1 MTSNE
6 KVVAALRAALKETER
21 LRKQNQQLVSA
32 AREPIAIVSMSC
44 RYPGGVS
51 SPEDLW
57 RLVSTGG
64 DAISGL
70 PADRG
75 WGDDELTFGV
85 AGGGFLYDA
94 AEFDPA
100 FFGISPREALAMD
113 PQQRLLLETSWE
125 VMERAGIDP
134 RSLKGSQTGVFVGG
148 SATGYGTAL
157 DEVPEGLEGHLLTG
171 NTPSVFSGRVA
182 YTFGFEGPAVTI
194 DTACSSSLVAI
205 HLAAQSLRN
214 GECTMALA
222 GGVMV
227 MANPSVFSEFDKQGG
242 LSADGRCKAFSSTA
256 DGTGWAEG
264 AGVLLLE
271 KLSDAQRNGHQILAV
286 VRGSAIN
293 QDGASNGLTAPNGPA
308 QRRVI
313 KAALASAKL
322 SPSDVDVVEAHGT
335 GTRLGDPIEAGA
347 LLATYGQDRERP
359 LLLGSFKS
367 NIGHSQA
374 AAGVGGVIKM
384 VMAIRHGVAP
394 RTLHVQEPTSQVD
407 WSSGDIA
414 LLTDEQPWPE
424 TGKPRRAAVSSF
436 GVSGTNAHTII
447 EQAPEA
453 ANSGLG
459 SADPSQPVGMALTT
473 SSVVGGLVPWVLS
486 GRGEQA
492 LRGQA
497 DRLRSFD
504 LADADPADVAFSL
517 ATTRVAF
524 DHRAVVL
531 GSTPEELRRGV
542 DALAAGERV
551 ENVVSGRTVDG
562 RTAVVFTGQG
572 SQRAGMGRELHAA
585 FPVYA
590 EAFDAVAALVDVQLD
605 DQDLLDRTEFTQPTL
620 FALEVALYRL
630 VESWGV
636 KPDFLTGHSIGEI
649 AAAHVSGVLSLE
661 DAAKLVAARGKLMQ
675 ALPAGGAMVA
685 LQATEDEVTPH
696 LTGLVSLAAVN
707 GPSSVVVAGD
717 EDAVLAVVAAFPGRK
732 SKRLAVSHAFH
743 SPLMDPMLD
752 DFRSVVQGLTFHEPK
767 IPMLG
772 EVTDPEYWVRHVRGT
787 VRFADAVTTL
797 EAEGVR
803 TFLELGP
810 DGVLTAMGQDSATEA
825 VLVPGLRKGR
835 PEVATLVRAVAELHV
850 RGVRV
855 DWTAFVDGARAV
867 PLPTYAFQRE
877 HLWLEMSP
885 IRTVSAGGEVDS
897 EFWAAVDTGDLGSL
911 GDSLDL
917 GADAVAALAKWRR
930 ARRESSAV
938 DAWRYRVSW
947 LPLTDLGAAAAS
959 GRWLVLGGGHDD
971 VVDGLAER
979 GIEIVR
985 VACDPGTDRETLSA
999 ALSAVGGVD
1008 GVLSLVALEAPSS
1021 ATVVVVQALGDAEI
1035 AAPLWIATRG
1045 AVSTGRSDGVVDPA
1059 QTQVW
1064 GVGYVVGLEHADR
1077 YGGVVDLPELMDK
1090 RAVDRLVAVLA
1101 GTGGEDQI
1109 AIRGSGVFGRRLV
1122 HAPLNTEE
1130 TQWKPSGRIIVT
1142 GGTGALGG
1150 RVSRWLATSG
1160 CEHVV
1165 LTSRRGPDAPGAAE
1179 LTAELEGMGARVSI
1193 VACDVSDRDA
1203 VVALLAEYPPNAV
1216 VHAAG
1221 ADYLMP
1227 LEEHGISEYE
1237 DVLRAKVDGA
1247 AHLDE
1252 LLADAD
1258 LDAFVVFSSIAGTWG
1273 SGGQAAYSAASAYL
1287 DGLADSRRARGLV
1300 ATSVSWG
1307 PWAESGMA
1315 TVGETEEHLRKR
1327 GLTSMSPERAIG
1339 ALERAIRS
1347 GEPTVTVVDM
1357 DWSKFTP
1364 AFTMA
1369 RPSPFIGDLPEVR
1382 AALESMDG
1390 AAPSGESELV
1400 RKLAGLGKSE
1410 QRHAVVELVRTHT
1423 AAVLAYSSVDAIET
1437 GRAFRELGFDSL
1449 TAVDLRNRLTADTG
1463 LRLPATLVFDY
1474 PNAGVLAEFLHA
1486 ELVGAQ
1492 AEVAEV
1498 TTSSHTDEPIAIVA
1512 MSCRYA
1518 GGVSSPEDLWNLV
1531 FDGVDAVSAM
1541 PTDRGWDLEALY
1553 DPDPTRQGTSYARD
1567 GGFLY
1572 DAPQFD
1578 PTFFG
1583 ISPREALAMDPQ
1595 QRLLLETSW
1604 EAFERAGI
1612 DPTSLRGSRTG
1623 VFAGTNNHDYLAL
1636 LEEVPDGLEGH
1647 LGTGNAAS
1655 IVSGRVSYTFG
1666 LEGPAVTVDTA
1677 CSSSL
1682 VALHLAVQALRSG
1695 DCDLALAGG
1704 VTVMSTPGTFIDF
1717 SRQRGLAVDGRCK
1730 AFAAAAD
1737 GTGWGEGV
1745 GMLLVERLSDAQRN
1759 GHEILAVVRGTAV
1772 NQDGA
1777 SNGLTAPNGPSQ
1789 QRVIRHALG
1798 NAGLAPYEVDVVE
1811 AHGTGTALGDP
1822 IEAQALLAT
1831 YGQDRERPLLLGSLK
1846 SNIGHTQ
1853 SASGVGGVIKMVMA
1867 MRHGLV
1873 PKTLH
1878 VDAPSPQVEWD
1889 AGSVELVTATTEWP
1903 ATGRPRRAAVSSFG
1917 FSGTNAHA
1925 VIEQAPEAANSG
1937 FGSPDPSRLVGG
1949 IKRTPLGAVPV
1960 LLSGKTAAA
1969 LRDQATKLRS
1979 VVDGVDLTDL
1989 GFSLATTRAQLDHRA
2004 TIVARDHDELLAGLS
2019 AVADGAGERGV
2030 AAEGRSAFL
2039 FTGQGSQRVGM
2050 GRELYEAFP
2059 VFADAFDAVCA
2070 QLDLDRPLRDVVF
2083 GDAEALDRTEYTQPA
2098 LFAIEVALY
2107 RLVEAWGVR
2116 PDFVAGHS
2124 IGEIAAAHVAGVLSL
2139 ADATTL
2145 VAARGRLMQALP
2157 AGGAMVA
2164 LQATEDE
2171 VVPHLGNDVSI
2182 AAVNGP
2188 NAIVI
2193 AGDENAVD
2201 AVLAHFAD
2209 RKSKRLSVSHAF
2221 HSPLMDPMLDEFR
2234 SVVGN
2239 LTFSTPKIPMLGDV
2253 TDPEHWVRHVRD
2265 AVRFHDAV
2273 TALEA
2278 KGVSTFLELGPDG
2291 VLTAMGAESVTD
2303 AVLVASQRKDRD
2315 EVTTLL
2321 RAIGALHVRGI
2332 AVDWTAFYAGTGARR
2347 IDLPTYAFQ
2356 RERYWFDVT
2365 PSKPKETAGYRVTW
2379 QPVAKPGTAMAYGR
2393 WLVVG
2398 DQDVADG
2405 LADRGL
2411 DVTAIGDVADLPDQ
2425 EFDGV
2430 LSAGGVESTLQLVQ
2444 RTTAPLWAVTRNA
2457 VSIDGRLV
2465 NPDAAQ
2471 VWGFGRVVALEH
2483 PDRWG
2488 GLVDLPETLDD
2499 RVLDRLAIALVGTE
2513 DQVAV
2518 RGTGIFARR
2527 LDHAPATGDAT
2538 WSPTGTVL
2546 VTGGTG
2552 VLGGHV
2558 VRKLAADGAG
2568 HLVLT
2573 SRRGLEAPGAADLA
2587 AELEGLGAR
2596 VTIAA
2601 CDVADRA
2608 GMSALIEEFPP
2619 NAVLHLAG
2627 VGQDAAVAETDLAL
2641 LDEVRSARV
2650 AGARLLDDLVGDVDA
2665 FVLFSSTSG
2674 VWGASRQ
2681 CGYAAGDAFLDAL
2694 AESRQARGLAA
2705 LSISWGPWA
2714 GGNAEWADLM
2724 RRRGVTPLAP
2734 AAALAALGKAV
2745 AGKRST
2751 LVVADVDWARFAP
2764 AFTATR
2770 PSPLLADLPEVV
2782 EALKPA
2788 QEDETAGADLTDSLT
2803 GRATAEQEAALVD
2816 LVRDQVAQV
2825 LGYASADS
2833 VEPGTAFRDLG
2844 FDSLTAVELRTKL
2857 AEVTGLRLPATLVFD
2872 YPNLTSLA
2880 AHLRDE
2886 LFGSAPEAV
2895 AAVAA
2900 GGAFDEPIAIVGMG
2914 CRLPGDV
2921 QTPEDLWRLVF
2932 TGTDAV
2938 GGWPTD
2944 RGWDLENLYD
2954 PDPDHEGTSY
2964 SREGAFLHQ
2973 APEFDAGFF
2982 GINPREALAMDPQ
2995 QRMLLETSWEA
3006 VERAGI
3012 DPESL
3017 RGSRTGVFTG
3027 TNGQDYAA
3035 ATYELPPGIEGYLGT
3050 GLAASVVSGRI
3061 SYTFGLE
3068 GPAVTV
3074 DTACS
3079 ASLVAIHLAVQAL
3092 RAGECDL
3099 ALAGGAS
3106 MMSTPGAFIDFSR
3119 QRGLAVDG
3127 RCKSFAAAADGT
3139 GWGEGVG
3146 ILLVERLS
3154 DAQRNGHQVLAVIR
3168 GSAVNQDGASNGLTA
3183 PNGPSQQRVIRQA
3196 LANAGL
3202 STSDVDLIE
3211 AHGTGTK
3218 LGDPIEAQALLSTY
3232 GRDREIPL
3240 RLGSLKSNIGHTQAA
3255 AGVSGVIKMVMAIRN
3270 GIMPKTLHV
3279 DEPSPHID
3287 WSSGSVEL
3295 LTEAQEWPETGRA
3308 RRAAVSAFGM
3318 SGTNAHLIIE
3328 EASEMPV
3335 VGETAELPI
3344 VPVVLS
3350 AKSADALKGQAAALL
3365 AADPAVS
3372 LTDLAFSTSIRT
3384 PMPHRAAVVAGDHDE
3399 LVRGLTAITEG
3410 RGLDVT
3416 TDGKLAVLFT
3426 GQGSQRAGMGRE
3438 LHAAFPVFAR
3448 AFDEVAALVDVRID
3462 DQETLDRTEFA
3473 QPAIFALEV
3482 ALYRL
3487 VESWGVKP
3495 DFLGGHSIG
3504 EIAAAHV
3511 AGVLSLEDAA
3521 TLVSERGRLMQALP
3535 AGGAMVA
3542 IQATEDE
3549 VVPLIENDVSIAAVN
3564 GPNAIVVAGAE
3575 DAVERVLAHFTD
3587 RKSKRL
3593 SVSHAFHSP
3602 LMEPMLDEFRSVVAG
3617 LAFNDPKI
3625 PLLGDV
3631 TDPEHWVRHVRDAV
3645 RFADTVTTLEAKGV
3659 GTFLELGPDGVLTAM
3674 GQDSVTDAVLVAGQ
3688 RKDRPEVAVLT
3699 SAIAS
3704 LHTRGVRV
3712 DWDAFFAGT
3721 GARRIE
3727 LPTYAFQRQRFWL
3740 ESQDFPS
3747 SGGGA
3752 VDEAEAKF
3760 WEAVEREDF
3769 SLVGTTLALDE
3780 SALGEVLPALSSWRK
3795 ARRAHNK
3802 IDGWRYRVSWLPLT
3816 DLGAPTLTGRWA
3828 LVVPIGFDAEEIT
3841 AGLTA
3846 RGAEVVPVEFAD
3858 RATLATSF
3866 ADLGEVDG
3874 VLSLVALVGET
3885 TASVVVVQAL
3895 GDAEIAAPLWIA
3907 TRGAVSTGRSD
3918 GVVVPAQTQVW
3929 GLGYVIGLEHPD
3941 RWGGLVDLP
3950 DTLDAR
3956 LFDRLV
3962 GVFNGDED
3970 QVAVRS
3976 SGVFGRRLVHAPLGD
3991 GLAEWSP
3998 SGTVLVTGGTGALGG
4013 KVARWLAT
4021 GGAEHLVLT
4030 SRRGLAAPGA
4040 AELRAEL
4047 EELGARVTIAAC
4059 DVADRD
4065 ALSALLAE
4073 FPPNAVVHAAGADHT
4088 MGIAEHDLTVFDEVL
4103 SAKVSGAVLLD
4114 ELLADAD
4121 LDAFVVFS
4129 SIAGTWGSGGQS
4141 AYSAASAFL
4150 DGLAESRRARG
4161 LVATSVAWGPW
4172 AESGMATV
4180 GDTEAHLRK
4189 RGLVTMAPDLTLN
4202 ALERAIRSGEPT
4214 VTVVDMEWEKF
4225 TPAFTMARPSAFI
4238 GDLPEVRK
4246 ALADDGPAE
4255 TGAVSELADRLA
4267 GLTEAEQ
4274 HALLVDVVRDQ
4285 VASVLGHG
4293 SSDAVDK
4300 DRAFQELGFDSL
4312 TAVELRN
4319 TLNTATGLRLPATL
4333 VFDYPNAVALAGH
4346 LRTEL
4351 LGSQVEVAEVVAA
4364 VNSDEPIAI
4373 VAMSCRFAG
4382 GIASPEQLWDLVLA
4396 GGDAVTP
4403 FPTDRGWDL
4412 STLFHDDPDHQG
4424 TTYAREGAFLTGATR
4439 FDPAFFGISPREAT
4453 AMDPQQRLLL
4463 ETSWE
4468 AFERA
4473 GIDPV
4478 SLRGSQT
4485 GVFAGSNGQDYL
4497 ALLEDIPEGVEGHL
4511 GTGNSAAIASG
4522 RISYTFGL
4530 EGPAVTVDTACSSS
4544 LVALHMAVQALRN
4557 GDCDL
4562 ALAGGVTIMSTPG
4575 TFIDFSRQRG
4585 LATDGR
4591 IKSFAAAADGTG
4603 WGEGV
4608 GMLLVERLSDA
4619 RRNGHQVLALVR
4631 GSAVNQDG
4639 ASNGLTAP
4647 NGPSQQ
4653 RVIRKAL
4660 ASAGLSTS
4668 DIDVV
4673 EAHGTGTSLGDPI
4686 EAQALLATY
4695 GQGRDTSL
4703 LLGSVKSNIG
4713 HTQAAAGVAGIIKM
4727 VMAMRHGQ
4735 VPKTL
4740 HVDEPSPAID
4750 WSAGAVEL
4758 VTSQV
4763 PWPETGRPRRAAISS
4778 FGISGTNAHTIIEQ
4792 AAEAEVAAPERKAL
4806 PVTPFVVSAKNA
4818 AALAEQAG
4826 RVGELLEWS
4835 DVDNA
4840 DVAYSLA
4847 TTRAALAHRL
4857 VVLADDRDA
4866 AIAALTA
4873 GRDGGTS
4880 TDLVRG
4886 TVADGGLAFLFT
4898 GQGSQRLGMG
4908 RELYEAVPVFADAF
4922 DAVCAQLDL
4931 DRPLRDVVF
4940 GDAEALDRTEYTQ
4953 PALFAIEVALF
4964 RTLESWGVRP
4974 DHVAGHSIGEIAAAH
4989 VAGVL
4994 SLEDAATLVSARGR
5008 LMQALP
5014 AGGAMVALQATEDE
5028 VAPHLTALVSIAAV
5042 NGPNALVIAGAE
5054 GEVEQVLTHFADRKS
5069 KRLGVSHAFHSPLMD
5084 PVLDEFRSVV
5094 GNLTFSTPKIPMP
5107 GEVTDPEYWVRHVRG
5122 TVRFADAV
5130 TSLEAKGVSTF
5141 LELGPD
5147 GVLTAMAQDSVTGAA
5162 LVASQRKD
5170 RDEVATL
5177 VRALAALH
5185 VRGVAVDWAAY
5196 FAGSGARRV
5205 DLPTYAFQ
5213 RDRFWLDPSPVK
5225 TPVVDAEFWEAVE
5238 SGDLTSLSLDL
5249 TADAVDALS
5258 SWHRSRR
5265 EHGAVDG
5272 LRYRID
5278 WQPVTPTGVVSGR
5291 WLVTDP
5297 ELARGLA
5304 DRGVEIA
5311 TEGPFDGVLALS
5323 NDVAEV
5329 LDLVKSHT
5337 ATLWVA
5343 TRGAVATGPA
5353 DAVADPVAAQVWG
5366 FGRVAALEHS
5376 DRWGGLLDLPET
5388 LDERAFDRIASIL
5401 TGTEDQVA
5409 VRGSVVLARRLVA
5422 APAGNGSD
5430 WTPRGTV
5437 LVTGGTGAIGRHVA
5451 AWLTGA
5457 GAEQVVLLS
5466 RGGGEVPGAT
5476 VVPCDVTDRD
5486 ALAAVIAEF
5495 PPNAVVHLAGAGQD
5509 TLVADTDADELA
5521 HVMAA
5526 RVDGAANLDALVGEV
5541 DAFVLFSS
5549 TSGVWGSGRQ
5559 GAYAASDAYLDALAE
5574 RRRAAGLAATS
5585 VAWGPWAGGAMTQE
5599 GRDALSRRG
5608 LPALAPD
5615 QALSALRRAVGL
5627 GEATVVV
5634 ADVDWTRFAPAF
5646 TAARPS
5652 PLLGTLP
5659 DVVAALE
5666 TPAGDT
5672 DTGLVAKLTGLPEP
5686 EQQSLLVELVRAQV
5700 ADVLGFSSPQ
5710 AVELGVAFRELGFDS
5725 LTAVELRGKLNDVTG
5740 LRLPAT
5746 LVFDYPNLAALTAF
5760 LREELVGSRPEAL
5773 TADATGF
5780 VNEPIAIVGMGL
5792 RLPGGIET
5800 PEQLWELVTSGSD
5813 AISDFPTNRGWDLAN
5828 LFDPDPDHEGTSY
5841 VSRGGFLHDAGEF
5854 DPAFF
5859 GINPREALAMDPQQ
5873 RMLLETSWEAME
5885 RAGIDPES
5893 LRGSRTGV
5901 FTGTNGQDY
5910 AMQTFELPPGIE
5922 GYLGTGVAASV
5933 VSGRLSYTFGLEG
5946 PAVTVDTAC
5955 SASLVAIHLAAQ
5967 ALRAGEC
5974 DLALAGGASMMSTP
5988 GAFIDFSRQRGLAVD
6003 GTCKSFAAAADGTAW
6018 GEGVGMLVVER
6029 LSDAQRNGHE
6039 VLAVIRGSAVNQ
6051 DGASNGLTAPN
6062 GPSQQ
6067 RVIKQ
6072 ALAAAGLST
6081 QDVDVVEAHGTGTK
6095 LGDPIEAQAILSTYG
6110 RERETP
6116 LLLGSLK
6123 SNIGHTQAASGVSGI
6138 IKMVLALRHG
6148 VAPKTLHVDSP
6159 SPQIDWT
6166 SGSVELLTEATTW
6179 PETGRPRR
6187 AAVSSFGMSGT
6198 NAHAI
6203 IEQAPL
6209 AEVVVETAKTK
6220 LPALPVVLAAKSP
6233 EALKE
6238 QAERLREHV
6247 ASNDVDLTDLAFSLL
6262 TSRSGLTHRAVVVA
6276 GEEDELLN
6284 GLATVS
6290 AGDVVAEGKLAVLFT
6305 GQGSQRVGMGRELH
6319 AAFPVFAEAFD
6330 EIAALVDVR
6339 IDDEEE
6345 LNRTEFTQPA
6355 IFAVEVALYRLFE
6368 SWGVKPD
6375 FLGGH
6380 SIGEIAAAHVAGV
6393 LSLEDAAKL
6402 VGERGRLMQA
6412 LPAGGAMVALQAT
6425 EEEVLPLLT
6434 DLVSI
6439 AAINGPTSI
6448 VIAGAEDAV
6457 QQVVGAFPD
6466 RKSKRLGVSHA
6477 FHSPLMEPMLDE
6489 FRAVVGALTYN
6500 QPRIPMLGDVTD
6512 PEHWV
6517 RHVRDAVR
6525 FADTVTVLEGRGVK
6539 TFLELG
6545 PDGVLT
6551 AMGADSVTDAVLI
6564 PSLRK
6569 DRDEVR
6575 TLLHALGRVHA
6586 RGNTVDW
6593 TAFFAGTAA
6602 KRIDLPTYAFQRQHL
6617 WLDSQPWPTATAST
6631 EVSEVDA
6638 RFWAAVDSEDLASL
6652 GADIDPSTPFGD
6664 ALPVLSSWR
6673 KQHSENATMEGW
6685 RYQVEWKS
6693 VSPEKTGASGRWLAV
6708 VPAGQAEHAVLAGL
6722 SARGVEV
6729 VPVEWDE
6736 DVDRT
6741 GLTTLLEKAMTD
6753 GPAEGVLA
6761 LATTATRTV
6770 LTVQALG
6777 DAGIE
6782 APLWVATRGAVS
6794 TGRSDGVV
6802 DPTQSTIWGTG
6813 YVIGLEHP
6821 ERWGGLVDLPEK
6833 LTDKALDRIAGV
6845 LVGSEDQVAVRS
6857 SGVFGRRL
6865 AHAPAATG
6873 LSDWSPRGTVLVT
6886 GGTGALGTRVARW
6899 LATEGAEHL
6908 VLTSR
6913 RGPGA
6918 PGAAEL
6924 AAELEELGTKV
6935 TIAACDVADRDS
6947 LATLLAEFP
6956 PNAVVHAAGADHYGA
6971 IADHDLGTF
6980 DEVLSAKVAGAVL
6993 LDELLADADLDAFVV
7008 FSSIAGTWGSGGQS
7022 AYSAASAFL
7031 DGLAES
7037 RRARGLVATSV
7048 SWGPWAESGMATVGD
7063 TEEHLR
7069 RRGLIAMSPALTLNA
7084 LEKAIRSGETAV
7096 TVVDIEWDKFAPAFT
7111 MARPSPFLGDL
7122 PEVRAALED
7131 STPETGEE
7139 SDLVGKLAAL
7149 SEVEQHLLLV
7159 DLVRG
7164 QVATVLGHGSADA
7177 VAKDRAFQDL
7187 GFDSLTAVELRNTLA
7202 GATGLKLPATLVF
7215 DHPSAEPL
7223 ARFLHSQLVVGGAA
7237 VPVLDELDK
7246 LEAVL
7251 AAATPDTLT
7260 RTRITIKLQS
7270 LMSQWNSGKAAAEAP
7285 SGLDDASD
7293 DELFALINKQ
7303 LGK

>member
-6 KVVAALRAALKETER
+6 KVVAALRASLKETER
-21 LRKQNQQLVSA
+21 LRKQNQQLTAA

-64 DAISGL
+64 DAVAGL

-75 WGDDELTFGV
+75 WGDDLTFGV
-85 AGGGFLYDA
+85 AAGGFLYDA
-94 AEFDPA
+94 GEFDPA

-148 SATGYGTAL
+148 SATGYGSGL

-205 HLAAQSLRN
+205 HLAAQALRN
-214 GECTMALA
+214 GECTLALA

-227 MANPSVFSEFDKQGG
+227 MANAAVFSEFDKQGG
-242 LSADGRCKAFSSTA
+242 LSPDGRCKAFSSTA

-264 AGVLLLE
+264 AGILLLE

-313 KAALASAKL
+313 KAALSSAKL

-347 LLATYGQDRERP
+347 LLATYGKDRERP

-384 VMAIRHGVAP
+384 VMAIRNGVAP
-394 RTLHVQEPTSQVD
+394 RTLHVEEPTSQVD
-407 WSSGDIA
+407 WSAGAIR
-414 LLTDEQPWPE
+414 LLTEEQAWPE

-453 ANSGLG
+453 ANSGFRSSDL
-459 SADPSQPVGMALTT
+459 SQLVARTPAPSVI
-473 SSVVGGLVPWVLS
+473 GGLVPWVLS

-492 LRGQA
+492 LKAQA
-497 DRLRSFD
+497 DRLRTFD
-504 LADADPADVAFSL
+504 LDDPADVAFSL
-517 ATTRVAF
+517 ATTRAAF

-531 GSTPEELRRGV
+531 GATPEELRRGV
-542 DALAAGERV
+542 DALAAGERA

-562 RTAVVFTGQG
+562 RTAIVFTGQG

-590 EAFDAVAALVDVQLD
+590 AAFDEIAALVPVELD

-636 KPDFLTGHSIGEI
+636 KPDFVTGHSIGEI

-661 DAAKLVAARGKLMQ
+661 DATKLVAARGKLMQ

-685 LQATEDEVTPH
+685 LQATEEEVAPH
-696 LTGLVSLAAVN
+696 LTELVSLAAVN
-707 GPSSVVVAGD
+707 GPNSVVVAGD
-717 EDAVLAVVAAFPGRK
+717 EAGVLAVVEAFSGRK

-752 DFRSVVQGLTFHEPK
+752 EFRAVVSTLTFNQPE
-767 IPMLG
+767 IPVLG

-810 DGVLTAMGQDSATEA
+810 DGVLTAMGQDSVAEA

-835 PEVATLVRAVAELHV
+835 PEVATLLRAVAELHV

-855 DWTAFVDGARAV
+855 DWTTLIEGARPV
-867 PLPTYAFQRE
+867 QLPTYAFQRE
-877 HLWLEMSP
+877 HFWLEMSP
-885 IRTVSAGGEVDS
+885 IRTASASGEVDS

-911 GDSLDL
+911 DDLDL

-930 ARRESSAV
+930 ARKESSTV

-947 LPLTDLGAAAAS
+947 LPLTDLGAAAAT
-959 GRWLVLGGGHDD
+959 GRWLVLGAGHDD
-971 VVDGLAER
+971 VVDGLAGR
-979 GIEIVR
+979 GLEIVR
-985 VACDPGTDRETLSA
+985 VACDPGTDRETLTA
-999 ALSAVGGVD
+999 ALGGVGQVD
-1008 GVLSLVALEAPSS
+1008 GVLSLVALDAPSS
-1021 ATVVVVQALGDAEI
+1021 ATVVVVQALGDADI

-1045 AVSTGRSDGVVDPA
+1045 AVSTGRSDGVVVPT

-1064 GVGYVVGLEHADR
+1064 GVGYVVGLEHGDR
-1077 YGGVVDLPELMDK
+1077 YGGVVDLPEVFDK
-1090 RAVDRLVAVLA
+1090 RAADRLVAVLA
-1101 GTGGEDQI
+1101 GTGGEDQV
-1109 AIRGSGVFGRRLV
+1109 AIRASGVFGRRLV

-1130 TQWKPSGRIIVT
+1130 SQWKPNGTIIVT

-1165 LTSRRGPDAPGAAE
+1165 LTSRRGPAAPGAAE
-1179 LTAELEGMGARVSI
+1179 LTAELEVLGARVSI
-1193 VACDVSDRDA
+1193 VACDVADRDA
-1203 VVALLAEYPPNAV
+1203 VAALLAEYPPNAV

-1221 ADYLMP
+1221 LDYL
-1227 LEEHGISEYE
+1227 EAIETHGVEKFDE
-1237 DVLRAKVDGA
+1237 VLAAKVDGA
-1247 AHLDE
+1247 AHLDD

-1287 DGLADSRRARGLV
+1287 DGLAESRRARGLV

-1327 GLTSMSPERAIG
+1327 GLTSMSPELTLS

-1357 DWSKFTP
+1357 DWSKFTV

-1382 AALESMDG
+1382 AALESMET
-1390 AAPSGESELV
+1390 AAPTGESELV
-1400 RKLAGLGKSE
+1400 RKLAGLGERE
-1410 QRHAVVELVRTHT
+1410 QRHAVVELVREHT

-1437 GRAFRELGFDSL
+1437 DRAFRELGFDSL

-1474 PNAGVLAEFLHA
+1474 PNAGVLADFLHA
-1486 ELVGAQ
+1486 ELAGTRAET
-1492 AEVAEV
+1492 AEVV
-1498 TTSSHTDEPIAIVA
+1498 TSAHTDEPIAIVA

-1518 GGVSSPEDLWNLV
+1518 GGVSSPEDLWRLV

-1541 PTDRGWDLEALY
+1541 PTDRGWDLDALY

-1583 ISPREALAMDPQ
+1583 ISPREATAMDPQ

-1636 LEEVPDGLEGH
+1636 LDEVPDGLEGH

-1655 IVSGRVSYTFG
+1655 VVSGRVSYTFG

-1682 VALHLAVQALRSG
+1682 VALHLAVQALRGG

-1704 VTVMSTPGTFIDF
+1704 VTVMATPGTFIDF
-1717 SRQRGLAVDGRCK
+1717 SRQRGLATDGRCK

-1798 NAGLAPYEVDVVE
+1798 NAGLAPSEVDVVE

-1889 AGSVELVTATTEWP
+1889 AGSVELVTETTEWP
-1903 ATGRPRRAAVSSFG
+1903 QTGQPRRAAVSSFG

-1925 VIEQAPEAANSG
+1925 VIEQAPELEAPVARRA
-1937 FGSPDPSRLVGG
+1937 PMP
-1949 IKRTPLGAVPV
+1949 AVPV
-1960 LLSGKTAAA
+1960 VLSGKTAAA
-1969 LRDQATKLRS
+1969 LRDQAARLRS
-1979 VVDGVDLTDL
+1979 VVDGADLTDL

-2004 TIVARDHDELLAGLS
+2004 TIVARDHDDLLAGLS

-2030 AAEGRSAFL
+2030 AAESRVAFL
-2039 FTGQGSQRVGM
+2039 FTGQGSQRLGM

-2116 PDFVAGHS
+2116 ADFLAGHS

-2139 ADATTL
+2139 ADAATL
-2145 VAARGRLMQALP
+2145 VSARGRLMQALP

-2171 VVPHLGNDVSI
+2171 VAPHLTDSVSI
-2182 AAVNGP
+2182 AAINGP
-2188 NAIVI
+2188 NAVVI
-2193 AGDENAVD
+2193 AGDEAAVD
-2201 AVLAHFAD
+2201 LVVAEFAG

-2221 HSPLMDPMLDEFR
+2221 HSPLMDPMLDDFR
-2234 SVVGN
+2234 AIVET
-2239 LTFSTPKIPMLGDV
+2239 LTFSTPTIPVLGDV
-2253 TDPEHWVRHVRD
+2253 TDPEHWVRHVRG
-2265 AVRFHDAV
+2265 AVRFADAV
-2273 TALEA
+2273 TTLEA
-2278 KGVSTFLELGPDG
+2278 QGVKTFLELGPDG
-2291 VLTAMGAESVTD
+2291 VLTAMAADSATD
-2303 AVLVASQRKDRD
+2303 AALIASQRKGRD

-2321 RAIGALHVRGI
+2321 RAIGSLHVRGV

-2365 PSKPKETAGYRVTW
+2365 PAKPKETAGYRVTW
-2379 QPVAKPGTAMAYGR
+2379 QPVAKPGSAMAYGR

-2398 DQDVADG
+2398 DREVATG

-2411 DVTAIGDVADLPDQ
+2411 DVTAIDDVADLPDQ

-2430 LSAGGVESTLQLVQ
+2430 LSAAGVESTLLLVQ
-2444 RTTAPLWAVTRNA
+2444 RTTAPLWAITRNA
-2457 VSIDGRLV
+2457 VSIDGQPA

-2471 VWGFGRVVALEH
+2471 VWGFGRVAALEH
-2483 PDRWG
+2483 PERWG
-2488 GLVDLPETLDD
+2488 GLVDLPEALDD

-2527 LDHAPATGDAT
+2527 LDHAPATAAEA
-2538 WSPTGTVL
+2538 WKPTGTVL

-2558 VRKLAADGAG
+2558 ARWLAAEGAE

-2573 SRRGLEAPGAADLA
+2573 SRRGVAAPELVT
-2587 AELEGLGAR
+2587 ELEGLGSR
-2596 VTIAA
+2596 VTVAA
-2601 CDVADRA
+2601 CDVTDRD
-2608 GMSALIEEFPP
+2608 SLTALIEEFPP
-2619 NAVLHLAG
+2619 NTVLHLAG
-2627 VGQDAAVAETDLAL
+2627 VGQDASIAETDLDL
-2641 LDEVRSARV
+2641 LAEVRSARV
-2650 AGARLLDDLVGDVDA
+2650 EGARLLDELVGDVDA

-2714 GGNAEWADLM
+2714 GGDAEWADLL

-2734 AAALAALGKAV
+2734 AAALAGLGKAV
-2745 AGKRST
+2745 AGQRST

-2770 PSPLLADLPEVV
+2770 PSPLLGDLPEVV
-2782 EALKPA
+2782 AALKPA
-2788 QEDETAGADLTDSLT
+2788 EEATDTGLTDSLA

-2816 LVRDQVAQV
+2816 LVREQVALV
-2825 LGYASADS
+2825 LGYTSADS
-2833 VEPGTAFRDLG
+2833 VDPGTAFRDLG

-2857 AEVTGLRLPATLVFD
+2857 AEATGLRLPATLVFD
-2872 YPNLTSLA
+2872 YPNLTALA

-2886 LFGSAPEAV
+2886 LFGSAPEV
-2895 AAVAA
+2895 STAVAA

-2914 CRLPGDV
+2914 VRLPGGV
-2921 QTPEDLWRLVF
+2921 QTPEDLWQLVF

-2944 RGWDLENLYD
+2944 RGWDLEGLYD

-2973 APEFDAGFF
+2973 AAEFDAGFF

-3017 RGSRTGVFTG
+3017 RGSKTGVFTG

-3035 ATYELPPGIEGYLGT
+3035 STYELPPGIEGYLGT

-3202 STSDVDLIE
+3202 STQDVDLIE

-3287 WSSGSVEL
+3287 WTSGSVEL

-3328 EASEMPV
+3328 EAPDPV
-3335 VGETAELPI
+3335 VTGETAELPAA
-3344 VPVVLS
+3344 PVVLS

-3365 AADPAVS
+3365 AVDPAVS
-3372 LTDLAFSTSIRT
+3372 LTDLAFSATGRT
-3384 PMPHRAAVVAGDHDE
+3384 PMPHRAAVVASDHDE
-3399 LVRGLTAITEG
+3399 LVRGLTAIAEG

-3438 LHAAFPVFAR
+3438 LHAAFPVFAKV
-3448 AFDEVAALVDVRID
+3448 FDEIAALVDIRID
-3462 DQETLDRTEFA
+3462 DQEVLDRTEFA

-3487 VESWGVKP
+3487 VESWGLKP

-3521 TLVSERGRLMQALP
+3521 KLVAERGRLMQALP
-3535 AGGAMVA
+3535 SGGAMVA
-3542 IQATEDE
+3542 LQATEDE
-3549 VVPLIENDVSIAAVN
+3549 VLPHLGDTVSIAAVN
-3564 GPNAIVVAGAE
+3564 GPNSVVVAGAE
-3575 DAVERVLAHFTD
+3575 DGVNDVLAHFAD

-3593 SVSHAFHSP
+3593 AVSHAFHSP
-3602 LMEPMLDEFRSVVAG
+3602 LMEPMLDEFREVVSQLTFSA
-3617 LAFNDPKI
+3617 PTI

-3631 TDPEHWVRHVRDAV
+3631 TDPEYWVRHVRDAV

-3659 GTFLELGPDGVLTAM
+3659 QTFLELGPDGVLTAM

-3688 RKDRPEVAVLT
+3688 RKDRPEAAVLT
-3699 SAIAS
+3699 AAIAA
-3704 LHTRGVRV
+3704 LHNRGVRV

-3721 GARRIE
+3721 GARRVE

-3740 ESQDFPS
+3740 ETQGFPT
-3747 SGGGA
+3747 SGSGA

-3816 DLGAPTLTGRWA
+3816 DLGVPTLTGRWA
-3828 LVVPIGFDAEEIT
+3828 LVVPDGFDAAEIT

-3858 RATLATSF
+3858 RATLATAF
-3866 ADLGEVDG
+3866 ADLGDVDG

-3895 GDAEIAAPLWIA
+3895 GDAGVMAPLWIA

-3950 DTLDAR
+3950 ETLDAR

-3991 GLAEWSP
+3991 KLADWSP

-4030 SRRGLAAPGA
+4030 SRRGLDAPGA
-4040 AELRAEL
+4040 AELQAEL

-4065 ALSALLAE
+4065 SLAGLLTE
-4073 FPPNAVVHAAGADHT
+4073 FPPNAVVHAAGADYT
-4088 MGIAEHDLTVFDEVL
+4088 MGIADHDLGIFDEVL
-4103 SAKVSGAVLLD
+4103 SGKVSGAVLLD
-4114 ELLADAD
+4114 ELLGDAD

-4161 LVATSVAWGPW
+4161 LVATSVSWGPW

-4189 RGLVTMAPDLTLN
+4189 RGLVTMPPALTLN

-4225 TPAFTMARPSAFI
+4225 TPAFTLARPSAFI
-4238 GDLPEVRK
+4238 GDLPEVRE
-4246 ALADDGPAE
+4246 ALADDSPAE
-4255 TGAVSELADRLA
+4255 TGAVSELAGRLV
-4267 GLTEAEQ
+4267 GLAEAEQ

-4285 VASVLGHG
+4285 VAAVLGHS

-4312 TAVELRN
+4312 TAVDLRN

-4333 VFDYPNAVALAGH
+4333 VFDYPNAVTLANH

-4351 LGSQVEVAEVVAA
+4351 LGSQVEVAEVVTA
-4364 VNSDEPIAI
+4364 VNTDEPIAI

-4424 TTYAREGAFLTGATR
+4424 TTYAREGAFLDGATR

-4478 SLRGSQT
+4478 TLRGSQT

-4619 RRNGHQVLALVR
+4619 QRNGHQVLAVVR

-4695 GQGRDTSL
+4695 GQDRSEPL

-4740 HVDEPSPAID
+4740 HVDAPSPAID

-4763 PWPETGRPRRAAISS
+4763 AWPETGRPRRAAISS

-4792 AAEAEVAAPERKAL
+4792 AAEADVPATARVTPEI
-4806 PVTPFVVSAKNA
+4806 TPFVVSAKNA
-4818 AALAEQAG
+4818 VAVAEQAG
-4826 RVGELLEWS
+4826 RIGEQLEWT
-4835 DVDNA
+4835 DADTT
-4840 DVAYSLA
+4840 DVAFSLA
-4847 TTRAALAHRL
+4847 TTRATLAHRL
-4857 VVLADDRDA
+4857 VVLGDDRDS
-4866 AIAALTA
+4866 AIAALNA
-4873 GRDGGTS
+4873 ARDGGTNPN
-4880 TDLVRG
+4880 LVRG
-4886 TVADGGLAFLFT
+4886 TAADGGLAFLFT
-4898 GQGSQRLGMG
+4898 GQGAQRLGMG
-4908 RELYEAVPVFADAF
+4908 RELYEAFPVFADAF

-4964 RTLESWGVRP
+4964 RTLEAWGVRP
-4974 DHVAGHSIGEIAAAH
+4974 DHVGGHSIGEIAAAH

-4994 SLEDAATLVSARGR
+4994 SLADAATLVSARGR

-5014 AGGAMVALQATEDE
+5014 AGGAMVAVQATEAE
-5028 VAPHLTALVSIAAV
+5028 VLRHLAVGGADDLAKSLVSLAAV
-5042 NGPNALVIAGAE
+5042 NGPNAVVIAGAE
-5054 GEVEQVLTHFADRKS
+5054 AEVEQVLTHFTDRKS
-5069 KRLGVSHAFHSPLMD
+5069 KRLTVSHAFHSPLMD
-5084 PVLDEFRSVV
+5084 PMLDDFREVV
-5094 GNLTFSTPKIPMP
+5094 SALTFSAPKIPMP
-5107 GEVTDPEYWVRHVRG
+5107 GDVIDPEYWVRHVREA
-5122 TVRFADAV
+5122 VRFADTV
-5130 TSLEAKGVSTF
+5130 TTLEAKGVSTF

-5147 GVLTAMAQDSVTGAA
+5147 GVLTAMAQDSVTDAV
-5162 LVASQRKD
+5162 LIPSQRKD
-5170 RDEVATL
+5170 RAEVTTL
-5177 VRALAALH
+5177 VRALATLH
-5185 VRGVAVDWAAY
+5185 VRGIAVDWAAY
-5196 FAGSGARRV
+5196 FARSGARTV

-5213 RDRFWLDPSPVK
+5213 RDRFWL
-5225 TPVVDAEFWEAVE
+5225 VDAPKAP
-5238 SGDLTSLSLDL
+5238 
-5249 TADAVDALS
+5249 AVDNP
-5258 SWHRSRR
+5258 
-5265 EHGAVDG
+5265 
-5272 LRYRID
+5272 RYRID

-5297 ELARGLA
+5297 ELAEGLA
-5304 DRGVEIA
+5304 ARGVDVVA
-5311 TEGPFDGVLALS
+5311 EGPFDGVLALT
-5323 NDVAEV
+5323 NDVTEA
-5329 LDLVKSHT
+5329 LDLVKTHT
-5337 ATLWVA
+5337 AELWIA

-5353 DAVADPVAAQVWG
+5353 DAVADPIAAQVWG
-5366 FGRVAALEHS
+5366 FGRVAALEHP
-5376 DRWGGLLDLPET
+5376 DRWGGLVDLPET
-5388 LDERAFDRIASIL
+5388 LDARAFDRIAAIL
-5401 TGTEDQVA
+5401 DGAEDQVA
-5409 VRGSVVLARRLVA
+5409 VRGSVVHARRLVP
-5422 APAGNGSD
+5422 APAGTAD
-5430 WTPRGTV
+5430 WTPTGTV
-5437 LVTGGTGAIGRHVA
+5437 LVTGGTGAIGRHVT
-5451 AWLTGA
+5451 AWLTEA
-5457 GAEQVVLLS
+5457 GAEQVVLVS

-5486 ALAAVIAEF
+5486 ALAAVIAEY
-5495 PPNAVVHLAGAGQD
+5495 PPNAVVHLAGVGQD
-5509 TLVADTDADELA
+5509 TAIADMDAAELA

-5526 RVDGAANLDALVGEV
+5526 RVEGAANLDALVGEV

-5559 GAYAASDAYLDALAE
+5559 GAYAASDAHLDALAE
-5574 RRRAAGLAATS
+5574 RRRADGLAATS

-5608 LPALAPD
+5608 LPALAPE
-5615 QALSALRRAVGL
+5615 QALSALCRAVGL

-5652 PLLGTLP
+5652 PLLSALP

-5666 TPAGDT
+5666 TPVAAN
-5672 DTGLVAKLTGLPEP
+5672 DTGLVAKLTGRSES
-5686 EQQSLLVELVRAQV
+5686 EQQSLLVDLVRTQV
-5700 ADVLGFSSPQ
+5700 ADVLGYSSPQ

-5746 LVFDYPNLAALTAF
+5746 LVFDYPNLAVLSAF
-5760 LREELVGSRPEAL
+5760 LRDELVGTRPEAL
-5773 TADATGF
+5773 AVTATGF
-5780 VNEPIAIVGMGL
+5780 TNEPIAIVGMGL

-5841 VSRGGFLHDAGEF
+5841 VTRGGFLHDAGEF

-5922 GYLGTGVAASV
+5922 GYLGTGLAASV

-6039 VLAVIRGSAVNQ
+6039 VLAVIRGSAINQ

-6067 RVIKQ
+6067 RVIRQ
-6072 ALAAAGLST
+6072 ALATAGLST
-6081 QDVDVVEAHGTGTK
+6081 TDVDVVEAHGTGTK

-6110 RERETP
+6110 QDRETP

-6123 SNIGHTQAASGVSGI
+6123 SNIGHTQAASGVSGV
-6138 IKMVLALRHG
+6138 IKMVMALRHG
-6148 VAPKTLHVDSP
+6148 VAPKTLHVDEP

-6166 SGSVELLTEATTW
+6166 SGSVELLTEAASW

-6187 AAVSSFGMSGT
+6187 AAISSFGMSGT

-6203 IEQAPL
+6203 IEQAPK
-6209 AEVVVETAKTK
+6209 ADVVVETATK
-6220 LPALPVVLAAKSP
+6220 NLPALPVVLAAKSA

-6238 QAERLREHV
+6238 QAERLHEHV
-6247 ASNDVDLTDLAFSLL
+6247 ASTGVDLTDLAFSLL

-6276 GEEDELLN
+6276 GERDELLT

-6290 AGDVVAEGKLAVLFT
+6290 AGDAVVEGKLAVLFT

-6319 AAFPVFAEAFD
+6319 AAFPVFAKAFD
-6330 EIAALVDVR
+6330 EIAALVDIR
-6339 IDDEEE
+6339 IDDEET

-6375 FLGGH
+6375 YLGGH

-6393 LSLEDAAKL
+6393 LSLQDAAEL

-6434 DLVSI
+6434 EAVSI

-6457 QQVVGAFPD
+6457 RQVVGAFPD
-6466 RKSKRLGVSHA
+6466 RKSKRLAVSHA

-6489 FRAVVGALTYN
+6489 FRAVVRKLTFA
-6500 QPRIPMLGDVTD
+6500 QPSIPMLGDVTD
-6512 PEHWV
+6512 PEYWV

-6525 FADTVTVLEGRGVK
+6525 FADTVTILESQGVK

-6575 TLLHALGRVHA
+6575 TLLTALGRVHG
-6586 RGNTVDW
+6586 RGNAVDW
-6593 TAFFAGTAA
+6593 AAFFAGTAA
-6602 KRIDLPTYAFQRQHL
+6602 KRVDLPTYAFQHQHF
-6617 WLDSQPWPTATAST
+6617 WLDSQPWPTTTASA

-6664 ALPVLSSWR
+6664 ALPVLASWR

-6693 VSPEKTGASGRWLAV
+6693 VAQEKAGASGRWLAV

-6729 VPVEWDE
+6729 VPVECDA
-6736 DVDRT
+6736 DIDRV
-6741 GLTTLLEKAMTD
+6741 GLGTLLEKAMTD

-6761 LATTATRTV
+6761 IGTTATTTV

-6794 TGRSDGVV
+6794 TGRSDGIV
-6802 DPTQSTIWGTG
+6802 DPSQSTIWGTG

-6865 AHAPAATG
+6865 VHAPAATG

-6913 RGPGA
+6913 RGPSA

-6924 AAELEELGTKV
+6924 AAELEALGTKV

-6947 LATLLAEFP
+6947 LSGLLTEFP

-6980 DEVLSAKVAGAVL
+6980 DDVLSAKVAGAVL
-6993 LDELLADADLDAFVV
+6993 LDELLVDADLDAFVV

-7069 RRGLIAMSPALTLNA
+7069 RRGLIAMPPALTLNA
-7084 LEKAIRSGETAV
+7084 LEKAIRSGETTV
-7096 TVVDIEWDKFAPAFT
+7096 TVVDIEWDRFAPAFT

-7122 PEVRAALED
+7122 PEVRKALEET
-7131 STPETGEE
+7131 TPAAGEE
-7139 SDLVGKLAAL
+7139 SDLVGTLAAL
-7149 SEVEQHLLLV
+7149 SEVEQHALLI

-7177 VAKDRAFQDL
+7177 VAKDKAFQDL
-7187 GFDSLTAVELRNTLA
+7187 GFDSLTAVELRNTLTS
-7202 GATGLKLPATLVF
+7202 ATGLKLPATLVF

-7223 ARFLHSQLVVGGAA
+7223 ARFLHSQLVVGGAT

-7260 RTRITIKLQS
+7260 RTKITIKLQS
-7270 LMSQWNSGKAAAEAP
+7270 LMSQWNSGKAAAANE
-7285 SGLDDASD
+7285 LDDASD

>member
-6 KVVAALRAALKETER
+6 KVVAALRASLKETER

-75 WGDDELTFGV
+75 WLDEDLAFGV
-85 AGGGFLYDA
+85 SGGGFLYDA

-125 VMERAGIDP
+125 VVERAGIDP
-134 RSLKGSQTGVFVGG
+134 KSMRGSQTGVFVGG
-148 SATGYGTAL
+148 SATGYGSGL

-171 NTPSVFSGRVA
+171 STPSVFSGRVA

-205 HLAAQSLRN
+205 HLAVQALRN

-227 MANPSVFSEFDKQGG
+227 MANASVFSEFDKQGG
-242 LSADGRCKAFSSTA
+242 LSPDGRCKAFSDTA

-271 KLSDAQRNGHQILAV
+271 KLSDAQRNGHQVLAV
-286 VRGSAIN
+286 VKGSAIN

-313 KAALASAKL
+313 KAALAGAGL
-322 SPSDVDVVEAHGT
+322 APSDVDVVEAHGT

-347 LLATYGQDRERP
+347 LLATYGQNRERP

-394 RTLHVQEPTSQVD
+394 RTLNVTEPTSQVD
-407 WSSGDIA
+407 WSAGSVK
-414 LLTDEQPWPE
+414 LLTEEEAWPE
-424 TGKPRRAAVSSF
+424 TGRPRRAAVSSF

-447 EQAPEA
+447 EQVSEVDETGHAT
-453 ANSGLG
+453 
-459 SADPSQPVGMALTT
+459 PSVI
-473 SSVVGGLVPWVLS
+473 GGLVPWVLS
-486 GRGEQA
+486 ARSAQA

-497 DRLRSFD
+497 DRLRSHD
-504 LADADPADVAFSL
+504 LADPADVAFSL
-517 ATTRVAF
+517 ATTRSTF

-531 GSTPEELRRGV
+531 GGTPEDLRRGV
-542 DALAAGERV
+542 DALAAGDRA
-551 ENVVSGRTVDG
+551 ENLVTGRTVDG
-562 RTAVVFTGQG
+562 RTAIVFTGQG

-585 FPVYA
+585 FPVFA
-590 EAFDAVAALVDVQLD
+590 GAFDEIAALVDVRID
-605 DQDLLDRTEFTQPTL
+605 DQDELDRTEFTQPAL

-636 KPDFLTGHSIGEI
+636 KPDHLTGHSIGEI
-649 AAAHVSGVLSLE
+649 AAAHVAGVLSLE
-661 DAAKLVAARGKLMQ
+661 DAAKLVAARGRLMQ

-685 LQATEDEVTPH
+685 LRATEEEVLPH
-696 LTGLVSLAAVN
+696 LTDLVSIAAVN
-707 GPSSVVVAGD
+707 GPTSVVIAGD
-717 EDAVLAVVAAFPGRK
+717 EDAVLAVVAAFEGRK

-752 DFRSVVQGLTFHEPK
+752 DFRAVVSTLTFNEPT
-767 IPMLG
+767 IPVLG

-787 VRFADAVTTL
+787 VRFADAVRTL
-797 EAEGVR
+797 EADGVR

-810 DGVLTAMGQDSATEA
+810 DGVLTAMGQDSVTEA
-825 VLVPGLRKGR
+825 VLVPGQRKDR
-835 PEVATLVRAVAELHV
+835 PEVATLLRAVAELHV

-855 DWTAFVDGARAV
+855 DWSALVDGGRPV

-877 HLWLEMSP
+877 HFWLEMSP
-885 IRTVSAGGEVDS
+885 IRTATAGGEVDA
-897 EFWAAVDTGDLGSL
+897 EFWAAVDSGDLHSL
-911 GDSLDL
+911 GDTLDL
-917 GADAVAALAKWRR
+917 GADAVAALARWRR
-930 ARRESSAV
+930 ARQESGKV
-938 DAWRYRVSW
+938 DAWRYRVTWS
-947 LPLTDLGAAAAS
+947 PLTDLGTASAS
-959 GRWLVLGGGHDD
+959 GCWLVLGDGHDD

-979 GIEIVR
+979 GLEIVR
-985 VACDPGTDRETLSA
+985 VAVAPGTDRTTLTA
-999 ALSAVGGVD
+999 ALSEVGEVD
-1008 GVLSLVALEAPSS
+1008 GVLSLVALSAPAS

-1035 AAPLWIATRG
+1035 TAPLWVATRG

-1059 QTQVW
+1059 QTKVW

-1077 YGGVVDLPELMDK
+1077 YGGVVDLPEVMDK
-1090 RAVDRLVAVLA
+1090 RAVDRLAAVLA
-1101 GTGGEDQI
+1101 GIGDEDQV
-1109 AIRGSGVFGRRLV
+1109 AIRGSGVFGRRLA
-1122 HAPLNTEE
+1122 HAPLNSEE
-1130 TQWKPSGRIIVT
+1130 SSWSTTGTVVVT

-1150 RVSRWLATSG
+1150 RVSRWLAGSG
-1160 CEHVV
+1160 AEHLV

-1179 LTAELEGMGARVSI
+1179 LTAELEALGARVTI
-1193 VACDVSDRDA
+1193 VACDVADRDA
-1203 VVALLAEYPPNAV
+1203 LAALLEEHPPNAV

-1221 ADYLMP
+1221 ADYLMA
-1227 LEEHGISEYE
+1227 LEEHGVAEFDE
-1237 DVLRAKVDGA
+1237 VLRAKVDGA

-1252 LLADAD
+1252 LLSDKD

-1287 DGLADSRRARGLV
+1287 DGLAESRRARGLV

-1327 GLTSMSPERAIG
+1327 GLTSMSPELAVTALGRAV
-1339 ALERAIRS
+1339 RS
-1347 GEPTVTVVDM
+1347 GESTVTVVDM

-1369 RPSPFIGDLPEVR
+1369 RPSPLIGDLPEVR
-1382 AALESMDG
+1382 AALESMEG
-1390 AAPSGESELV
+1390 TAPTGESELV
-1400 RKLAGLGKSE
+1400 RRLTGLTGTE
-1410 QRHAVVELVRTHT
+1410 QRNAVVELVREHT

-1486 ELVGAQ
+1486 ELVGTRVETT
-1492 AEVAEV
+1492 EVV
-1498 TTSSHTDEPIAIVA
+1498 TSAVTDEPIAIVA

-1518 GGVSSPEDLWNLV
+1518 GGVSSPEDLWRLV
-1531 FDGVDAVSAM
+1531 FEGTDAVSGM
-1541 PTDRGWDLEALY
+1541 PTDRGWDLDALY
-1553 DPDPTRQGTSYARD
+1553 DPDPTRQGTSYARE

-1583 ISPREALAMDPQ
+1583 ISPREATAMDPQ

-1623 VFAGTNNHDYLAL
+1623 VFAGTNNHDYLSL
-1636 LEEVPDGLEGH
+1636 LDEVPDGLEGH

-1655 IVSGRVSYTFG
+1655 VVSGRVSYTFG

-1682 VALHLAVQALRSG
+1682 VALHLAVQALRTG

-1704 VTVMSTPGTFIDF
+1704 VTVMATPGTFIDF
-1717 SRQRGLAVDGRCK
+1717 SRQRGLATDGRCK

-1745 GMLLVERLSDAQRN
+1745 GMLLVERLSDARRN
-1759 GHEILAVVRGTAV
+1759 GHEVLAVVRGTAV

-1798 NAGLAPYEVDVVE
+1798 NAGLAPSEVDVVE

-1889 AGSVELVTATTEWP
+1889 AGSVELVTETREWP
-1903 ATGRPRRAAVSSFG
+1903 ETGRPRRAAVSSFG

-1925 VIEQAPEAANSG
+1925 VIEQAAAVEQPVVRR
-1937 FGSPDPSRLVGG
+1937 SPL
-1949 IKRTPLGAVPV
+1949 TAVPV
-1960 LLSGKTAAA
+1960 VLSGKTAAA
-1969 LRDQATKLRS
+1969 LRDQAAKLES

-1989 GFSLATTRAQLDHRA
+1989 GFSLATSRAQLDHRA
-2004 TIVARDHDELLAGLS
+2004 TIVARDHGELVAGLS
-2019 AVADGAGERGV
+2019 AIANGSGERGV
-2030 AAEGRSAFL
+2030 AVEGRSAFL
-2039 FTGQGSQRVGM
+2039 FTGQGSQRIGM

-2098 LFAIEVALY
+2098 LFALEVALY

-2116 PDFVAGHS
+2116 SDYLAGHS
-2124 IGEIAAAHVAGVLSL
+2124 IGEIAAAHVAGVLTL
-2139 ADATTL
+2139 ADAATL
-2145 VAARGRLMQALP
+2145 VTARGRLMQALP

-2171 VVPHLGNDVSI
+2171 VAPHLDDEVSI

-2188 NAIVI
+2188 SSVVV
-2193 AGDENAVD
+2193 AGGEAAVER
-2201 AVLAHFAD
+2201 VLAHFAD
-2209 RKSKRLSVSHAF
+2209 RKSKRLTVSHAF
-2221 HSPLMDPMLDEFR
+2221 HSPLMDPMLDDFR
-2234 SVVGN
+2234 AVVST
-2239 LTFSTPKIPMLGDV
+2239 LTFNEPKIPLLGDV
-2253 TDPEHWVRHVRD
+2253 TDPEYWVRHVRGT
-2265 AVRFHDAV
+2265 VRFADAV
-2273 TALEA
+2273 TTLEA

-2291 VLTAMGAESVTD
+2291 VLTAMAQDSVTG
-2303 AVLVASQRKDRD
+2303 AALVASQRKDRD

-2321 RAIGALHVRGI
+2321 RAVGALHVRGVP
-2332 AVDWTAFYAGTGARR
+2332 VDWTAFYAGTGARR
-2347 IDLPTYAFQ
+2347 IELPTYAFQ
-2356 RERYWFDVT
+2356 RERYWFDVA

-2398 DQDVADG
+2398 DREVADG

-2411 DVTAIGDVADLPDQ
+2411 VVTAIDDVADLPDE

-2430 LSAGGVESTLQLVQ
+2430 LAAGGVESTLQLVQ

-2457 VSIDGRLV
+2457 VSIDGQPAD
-2465 NPDAAQ
+2465 PDAAQ
-2471 VWGFGRVVALEH
+2471 VWGFGRVAALEH

-2488 GLVDLPETLDD
+2488 GLVDLPATLDA
-2499 RVLDRLAIALVGTE
+2499 RVLDRLAIALVGAE

-2527 LDHAPATGDAT
+2527 LDHAPATGSES
-2538 WSPTGTVL
+2538 WQPTGTVL

-2558 VRKLAADGAG
+2558 ARWLAAEGAE

-2573 SRRGLEAPGAADLA
+2573 SRRGVAAPELVT
-2587 AELEGLGAR
+2587 ELEGLGAR
-2596 VTIAA
+2596 VTVAA
-2601 CDVADRA
+2601 CDVTDRTA
-2608 GMSALIEEFPP
+2608 LEALISEFPP

-2627 VGQDAAVAETDLAL
+2627 IGQDTAVADTDPAL

-2650 AGARLLDDLVGDVDA
+2650 EGARLLDELVGDVDA

-2714 GGNAEWADLM
+2714 GGDAEWADLL

-2734 AAALAALGKAV
+2734 AAALAGLGKAV

-2770 PSPLLADLPEVV
+2770 PSPLLGDLPEVV
-2782 EALKPA
+2782 AALKPA
-2788 QEDETAGADLTDSLT
+2788 EETTETDLTDDLA

-2816 LVRDQVAQV
+2816 LVREQVAQV
-2825 LGYASADS
+2825 LGYSSVDA
-2833 VEPGTAFRDLG
+2833 VEPGLAFRDLG

-2857 AEVTGLRLPATLVFD
+2857 AEATGLRLPATLIFD
-2872 YPNLTSLA
+2872 YPNLTALA

-2886 LFGSAPEAV
+2886 LFGSAPEVA

-2900 GGAFDEPIAIVGMG
+2900 GGAFDEPVAIVGIG

-2921 QTPEDLWRLVF
+2921 RTPEDLWRLVS

-2973 APEFDAGFF
+2973 AAEFDAGFF

-3035 ATYELPPGIEGYLGT
+3035 ATFELPPGIEGYLGT

-3202 STSDVDLIE
+3202 STTDVDLIE

-3287 WSSGSVEL
+3287 WASGSVEL

-3328 EASEMPV
+3328 EAPNAV
-3335 VGETAELPI
+3335 VAGETAELPV
-3344 VPVVLS
+3344 VPVLLS
-3350 AKSADALKGQAAALL
+3350 AKSADALKDQATALL
-3365 AADPAVS
+3365 DAADPTTS
-3372 LTDLAFSTSIRT
+3372 LTDLAFSTTGRT

-3399 LVRGLTAITEG
+3399 LVRGLTAISEG

-3416 TDGKLAVLFT
+3416 TDGKLAFLFT
-3426 GQGSQRAGMGRE
+3426 GQGSQRAGMGRG
-3438 LHAAFPVFAR
+3438 LHAAFPVFAK
-3448 AFDEVAALVDVRID
+3448 AFDEVAALVDIRID

-3521 TLVSERGRLMQALP
+3521 TLVSARGRLMQALP
-3535 AGGAMVA
+3535 TGGAMVA
-3542 IQATEDE
+3542 VQATEDE
-3549 VVPLIENDVSIAAVN
+3549 VLPFIGDDVSIAAVN
-3564 GPNAIVVAGAE
+3564 GPNSVVVAGAE
-3575 DAVERVLAHFTD
+3575 DAVAQVVAHFAD

-3593 SVSHAFHSP
+3593 TVSHAFHSP
-3602 LMEPMLDEFRSVVAG
+3602 LMDPMLDEFRAVVST
-3617 LAFNDPKI
+3617 LTFNEPKI
-3625 PLLGDV
+3625 ALLGEV
-3631 TDPEHWVRHVRDAV
+3631 TDPEYWVRHVRGTVRFSDAV
-3645 RFADTVTTLEAKGV
+3645 KALETAGV
-3659 GTFLELGPDGVLTAM
+3659 RTFLELGPDGVLTAM
-3674 GQDSVTDAVLVAGQ
+3674 GQDSVTEAVLVAGQ
-3688 RKDRPEVAVLT
+3688 RKDRPEATALTTAVA
-3699 SAIAS
+3699 A
-3704 LHTRGVRV
+3704 LHTRGIDV
-3712 DWDAFFAGT
+3712 DWSAFFAGT
-3721 GARRIE
+3721 GARRVE

-3740 ESQDFPS
+3740 ESQDFPT
-3747 SGGGA
+3747 GRGGA

-3769 SLVGTTLALDE
+3769 GLVGSTLDLEE
-3780 SALGEVLPALSSWRK
+3780 SALGQVLPALSSWRR
-3795 ARRAHNK
+3795 ARREHSR
-3802 IDGWRYRVSWLPLT
+3802 IDGWRYRVTWLPLT
-3816 DLGAPTLTGRWA
+3816 DVGAPVLTGRWA
-3828 LVVPIGFDAEEIT
+3828 LVVPAGFAAEEIT

-3858 RATLATSF
+3858 RATLAASF
-3866 ADLGEVDG
+3866 AGLGEVDG
-3874 VLSLVALVGET
+3874 VLSLVALKGEV

-3895 GDAEIAAPLWIA
+3895 GDAQVAVPLWIA

-3950 DTLDAR
+3950 ETLDAR

-3962 GVFNGDED
+3962 GVLGGVED

-3976 SGVFGRRLVHAPLGD
+3976 SGVFGRRLVHAPLRD
-3991 GLAEWSP
+3991 KLSDWSP

-4013 KVARWLAT
+4013 KVARWLAA

-4030 SRRGLAAPGA
+4030 SRRGPDAPGA
-4040 AELRAEL
+4040 AQLATEL
-4047 EELGARVTIAAC
+4047 EELGAQVTVAAC

-4065 ALSALLAE
+4065 ALSALLTE
-4073 FPPNAVVHAAGADHT
+4073 FPPNAVVHAAGADYT
-4088 MGIAEHDLTVFDEVL
+4088 MGIADHDLKIFDEVL
-4103 SAKVSGAVLLD
+4103 SGKVSGAVLLD

-4161 LVATSVAWGPW
+4161 LVATSVSWGPW

-4189 RGLVTMAPDLTLN
+4189 RGLVTMPSASTLN

-4225 TPAFTMARPSAFI
+4225 TPAFTLARPSAFI
-4238 GDLPEVRK
+4238 GDLPEVRE
-4246 ALADDGPAE
+4246 ALADDSPAE
-4255 TGAVSELADRLA
+4255 TGAESELAGRLA

-4274 HALLVDVVRDQ
+4274 LALLVDVVRDQ

-4293 SSDAVDK
+4293 SADAVDK

-4319 TLNTATGLRLPATL
+4319 TLTTATGLRLPATL
-4333 VFDYPNAVALAGH
+4333 VFDYPNAVALAAH
-4346 LRTEL
+4346 LRAEL
-4351 LGSQVEVAEVVAA
+4351 LGSQVEAVEVVAT
-4364 VNSDEPIAI
+4364 VNTDEPIAI

-4424 TTYAREGAFLTGATR
+4424 TTYTREGAFLDGATR

-4478 SLRGSQT
+4478 TLRGSQT

-4497 ALLEDIPEGVEGHL
+4497 ALLQDIPDGVEGHL

-4530 EGPAVTVDTACSSS
+4530 EGPAVTIDTACSSS

-4619 RRNGHQVLALVR
+4619 QRNGHQVLALVR

-4695 GQGRDTSL
+4695 GQNRSEPL

-4750 WSAGAVEL
+4750 WSAGSVDL

-4763 PWPETGRPRRAAISS
+4763 AWPETGRPRRAAVSS

-4792 AAEAEVAAPERKAL
+4792 AAVADEAAPQRGEL
-4806 PVTPFVVSAKNA
+4806 PVTPFLVSAKNA
-4818 AALAEQAG
+4818 AALAVQAG
-4826 RVGELLEWS
+4826 RVGEQLEWTS
-4835 DVDNA
+4835 VEAA

-4847 TTRAALAHRL
+4847 TTRATLAHRL
-4857 VVLADDRDA
+4857 VVLGDDRDSV
-4866 AIAALTA
+4866 IAALTA
-4873 GRDGGTS
+4873 GRDGGTNP
-4880 TDLVRG
+4880 DLVRG
-4886 TVADGGLAFLFT
+4886 TVTDGGLAFLFT

-4908 RELYEAVPVFADAF
+4908 RELYEAVPAFADAF

-4964 RTLESWGVRP
+4964 RTLEAWGVRP
-4974 DHVAGHSIGEIAAAH
+4974 DHVAGHSVGEIAAAH

-4994 SLEDAATLVSARGR
+4994 SLSDAATLVSARGR

-5014 AGGAMVALQATEDE
+5014 AGGAMVALQATEAE
-5028 VAPHLTALVSIAAV
+5028 VLPHLTDTVSIAAV
-5042 NGPNALVIAGAE
+5042 NGPNAVVIAGA
-5054 GEVEQVLTHFADRKS
+5054 GVEQVLEHFADRKS
-5069 KRLGVSHAFHSPLMD
+5069 KRLTVSHAFHSPLMD
-5084 PVLDEFRSVV
+5084 PMLADFRAVV
-5094 GNLTFSTPKIPMP
+5094 ETLAFTAPKIPMP
-5107 GEVTDPEYWVRHVRG
+5107 GDVTNPEYWVRHVRDA
-5122 TVRFADAV
+5122 VRFADTV
-5130 TSLEAKGVSTF
+5130 TALEARGVSTF

-5147 GVLTAMAQDSVTGAA
+5147 GVLTAMAQDSVTDAV
-5162 LVASQRKD
+5162 LVASQRKG
-5170 RDEVATL
+5170 RDEVTTL
-5177 VRALAALH
+5177 VRALATLH
-5185 VRGVAVDWAAY
+5185 VRGIQVDWFAY
-5196 FAGSGARRV
+5196 FARSGARRV

-5213 RDRFWLDPSPVK
+5213 RDRFWLDPSPTK
-5225 TPVVDAEFWEAVE
+5225 APV
-5238 SGDLTSLSLDL
+5238 
-5249 TADAVDALS
+5249 AD
-5258 SWHRSRR
+5258 
-5265 EHGAVDG
+5265 GK
-5272 LRYRID
+5272 RYRID
-5278 WQPVTPTGVVSGR
+5278 WQPVTPSGVVSGR

-5297 ELARGLA
+5297 ELAEGLA
-5304 DRGVEIA
+5304 ARGVDVV
-5311 TEGPFDGVLALS
+5311 TDGTFDGVLALT
-5323 NDVAEV
+5323 NDVAEA
-5329 LDLVKSHT
+5329 LDLVKTHT
-5337 ATLWVA
+5337 AKLWIA
-5343 TRGAVATGPA
+5343 TRNAVATGPA
-5353 DAVADPVAAQVWG
+5353 DAVADPTAAQVWG
-5366 FGRVAALEHS
+5366 LGRVAALEHS
-5376 DRWGGLLDLPET
+5376 DRWGGLIDLPAT
-5388 LDERAFDRIASIL
+5388 LDARAFDRIASIL
-5401 TGTEDQVA
+5401 GGAEDQVA
-5409 VRGSVVLARRLVA
+5409 VRGAVVHARRLVA
-5422 APAGNGSD
+5422 APAGNGAD

-5437 LVTGGTGAIGRHVA
+5437 LVTGGTGAIGRHVT
-5451 AWLTGA
+5451 AWLTEA
-5457 GAEQVVLLS
+5457 GAERVVLVS
-5466 RGGGEVPGAT
+5466 RSGGEVRGAT

-5486 ALAAVIAEF
+5486 ALAAVIAEY
-5495 PPNAVVHLAGAGQD
+5495 PPNAVVHLAGVGQD
-5509 TLVADTDADELA
+5509 TALADVDADELA
-5521 HVMAA
+5521 YVMAA

-5608 LPALAPD
+5608 LPALAPE
-5615 QALSALRRAVGL
+5615 QAISALRRAVGL

-5634 ADVDWTRFAPAF
+5634 ADVDWSRFAPAF
-5646 TAARPS
+5646 TATRPS
-5652 PLLGTLP
+5652 PLLGALP

-5666 TPAGDT
+5666 TPATGN
-5672 DTGLVAKLTGLPEP
+5672 DTGLVAKLTALPES
-5686 EQQSLLVELVRAQV
+5686 EQRSVLVDLVRAQV
-5700 ADVLGFSSPQ
+5700 ADVLGYASPQ

-5725 LTAVELRGKLNDVTG
+5725 LTAVELRGKLNEATG

-5746 LVFDYPNLAALTAF
+5746 LVFDYPNLAALSAF

-5773 TADATGF
+5773 TVTTAGF
-5780 VNEPIAIVGMGL
+5780 TNEPIAIVGMGL

-5841 VSRGGFLHDAGEF
+5841 VTRGGFLHDAGEF

-5922 GYLGTGVAASV
+5922 GYLGTGLAASV

-6067 RVIKQ
+6067 RVIRQ

-6081 QDVDVVEAHGTGTK
+6081 ADVDVVEAHGTGTK

-6110 RERETP
+6110 QDRETP

-6138 IKMVLALRHG
+6138 IKMVLALQHG
-6148 VAPKTLHVDSP
+6148 VAPKTLHVDEP

-6166 SGSVELLTEATTW
+6166 SGSVDLLTEATAW
-6179 PETGRPRR
+6179 PRTGRPRR
-6187 AAVSSFGMSGT
+6187 AAISSFGMSGT

-6203 IEQAPL
+6203 IEQAPSVD
-6209 AEVVVETAKTK
+6209 AVVETATTK

-6238 QAERLREHV
+6238 QAERLRGHV
-6247 ASNDVDLTDLAFSLL
+6247 AETDVDLTDLAFSLL

-6276 GEEDELLN
+6276 GEKDELLT

-6290 AGDVVAEGKLAVLFT
+6290 AGDAVVEGKLAVLFT
-6305 GQGSQRVGMGRELH
+6305 GQGSQRVGMGRQLH
-6319 AAFPVFAEAFD
+6319 AEFPVFATAFD
-6330 EIAALVDVR
+6330 EIAALVDIR

-6355 IFAVEVALYRLFE
+6355 TFAVEVALYRLFE

-6425 EEEVLPLLT
+6425 EEEVLPHLT
-6434 DLVSI
+6434 GAVSI

-6457 QQVVGAFPD
+6457 RQVVGVFPD
-6466 RKSKRLGVSHA
+6466 RKSKRLAVSHA

-6489 FRAVVGALTYN
+6489 FRAIVSTLTFT
-6500 QPRIPMLGDVTD
+6500 QPTIPMLGDVTD
-6512 PEHWV
+6512 PEYWV

-6525 FADTVTVLEGRGVK
+6525 FADTVTTLEGRGVK

-6575 TLLHALGRVHA
+6575 TLLAALGRVHA

-6593 TAFFAGTAA
+6593 AAFFAGTAA
-6602 KRIDLPTYAFQRQHL
+6602 KRVDLPTYAFQHQHF

-6638 RFWAAVDSEDLASL
+6638 KFWAAVDSEDLASL
-6652 GADIDPSTPFGD
+6652 GTDIDPSTPFGD
-6664 ALPVLSSWR
+6664 ALPVLASWR
-6673 KQHSENATMEGW
+6673 KQHSENATTDSW

-6693 VSPEKTGASGRWLAV
+6693 VSPEKTSASGRWLAV
-6708 VPAGQAEHAVLAGL
+6708 VPAGKAEHAVLAGL

-6729 VPVEWDE
+6729 VPVEWDS
-6736 DVDRT
+6736 DVDRV
-6741 GLTTLLEKAMTD
+6741 GLSTLLEKAVTD
-6753 GPAEGVLA
+6753 GPVEGVLA
-6761 LATTATRTV
+6761 LAASATTTV

-6802 DPTQSTIWGTG
+6802 DPAQSTIWGTG
-6813 YVIGLEHP
+6813 YVVGLEHP
-6821 ERWGGLVDLPEK
+6821 ERWGGLVDLPEE
-6833 LTDKALDRIAGV
+6833 LTDKALDRIASV

-6886 GGTGALGTRVARW
+6886 GGTGALGSRVARW

-6913 RGPGA
+6913 RGLDA
-6918 PGAAEL
+6918 PGAAQL
-6924 AAELEELGTKV
+6924 ATELEDLGAKV
-6935 TIAACDVADRDS
+6935 TIAACDVADRDAVTS
-6947 LATLLAEFP
+6947 LLTEFP
-6956 PNAVVHAAGADHYGA
+6956 PNAVVHAAGADHYGT

-6980 DEVLSAKVAGAVL
+6980 DDVLSAKVAGAVL
-6993 LDELLADADLDAFVV
+6993 LDDLLADADLDAFVV

-7048 SWGPWAESGMATVGD
+7048 SWGPWAGSGMATVGD

-7069 RRGLIAMSPALTLNA
+7069 RRGLIAMAPSLTLNA
-7084 LEKAIRSGETAV
+7084 LEKAIRSGATTL

-7111 MARPSPFLGDL
+7111 MARTSPFIGDL
-7122 PEVRAALED
+7122 PEVRAALD
-7131 STPETGEE
+7131 ATPDIGEE
-7139 SDLVGKLAAL
+7139 SDLVGRLAAL
-7149 SEVEQHLLLV
+7149 SEVEQHALLV

-7164 QVATVLGHGSADA
+7164 QVAAVLGHGSADA

-7187 GFDSLTAVELRNTLA
+7187 GFDSLTAVELRNSLT

-7223 ARFLHSQLVVGGAA
+7223 ARFLHSQLVVGGAT
-7237 VPVLDELDK
+7237 VPVLAELDR
-7246 LEAVL
+7246 LEAAL
-7251 AAATPDTLT
+7251 ASATPDTLT
-7260 RTRITIKLQS
+7260 RTRITIRLQS
-7270 LMSQWNSGKAAAEAP
+7270 LVSRWNSGKAEAA

-7293 DELFALINKQ
+7293 DELFAFINKQ